1 MKLNKIYINEDFA
14 GKKEWENEQKVQYWK
29 RLLYGCFLK
38 KKLNK
43 KDYMLIIYHFYCT
56 ARHQSRILFLLILFI
71 HTHYWHVID
80 LLVLVRIEAVECIA
94 QIVPIV
100 VLMVSSS

>member
-14 GKKEWENEQKVQYWK
+14 EKKEWENEQKVQYWK

-80 LLVLVRIEAVECIA
+80 LLVLVRIEAVECTA

-100 VLMVSSS
+100 VMMVSS

>member
-1 MKLNKIYINEDFA
+1 MKLNKIYINEGFA
-14 GKKEWENEQKVQYWK
+14 DKENRKNEQKLPYWK
-29 RLLYGCFLK
+29 LLLYGCFQK

-43 KDYMLIIYHFYCT
+43 KNYMLIIYHFYCT
-56 ARHQSRILFLLILFI
+56 ERHQSRILFLLILFI

-80 LLVLVRIEAVECIA
+80 LLVLVRIEAVECTA

-100 VLMVSSS
+100 VMMASS